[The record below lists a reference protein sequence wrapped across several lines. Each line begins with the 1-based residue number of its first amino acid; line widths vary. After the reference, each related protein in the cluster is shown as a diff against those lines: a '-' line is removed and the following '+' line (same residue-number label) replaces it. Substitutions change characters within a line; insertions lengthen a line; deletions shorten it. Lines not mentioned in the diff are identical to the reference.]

1 MPGERE
7 RGGLCICDSA
17 EVVAPVFA
25 VVLIFLGVEGEA
37 VAWEVEGVDVFWEE
51 VGFIDEA

>member
-7 RGGLCICDSA
+7 RGGLCSCDSA

-25 VVLIFLGVEGEA
+25 VVPIFRGVEGEA
-37 VAWEVEGVDVFWEE
+37 VAWEVEEVDIFWEE
-51 VGFIDEA
+51 AGFIDEA